1 MKPIL
6 YFFTTLLLY
15 SSAAL
20 AAPNFLIIVADD
32 CTYNDLPIYGGANA
46 KTPNIDQLASEGLI
60 FNQAYLASAMCQPCR
75 AELYTG
81 LYPMSNGCA
90 WNHSA
95 SRPGTKSLPHFLKPA
110 GYRVGLSGKTHVK
123 PAKSFPFDEI
133 AGFDPGCVRN
143 PTRPHDLAGIR
154 DYMSADDPFC
164 LVVCLV
170 EPHIP
175 WVMGDASQYPP
186 AKIKLPPNLADTPET
201 RKHFADYLAEITYM
215 DGQVG
220 EIMKTLDETGKR
232 DETVVLFTSEQGS
245 QFPGCK
251 WTNWNT
257 GLHTALIA
265 SWPGRIPGST
275 RTDALVQYADVAPT
289 LLELAGVSSGIAFDG
304 TSFAKVLTDN
314 AATHREFAYGI
325 HNNLPEGP
333 AYPIRS
339 ITDGKFRYIRN
350 LSHGELYIEKHLMG
364 GGKLN
369 NPYWA
374 TWVGDDP
381 MKNPESYD
389 KIKRYM
395 LRPEEQLYHT
405 LEDGYEIENIAGDT
419 GYDEVKTRLSTAL
432 DAWMKAEGDP
442 GPPVDTKESLEAAR
456 AGEHLYGKQE

>member
-1 MKPIL
+1 MKPLL
-6 YFFTTLLLY
+6 YFFTTFILY

-32 CTYNDLPIYGGANA
+32 CTYNDLPVYGGANA

-95 SRPGTKSLPHFLKPA
+95 SRPETKSLPHFLKPA
-110 GYRVGLSGKTHVK
+110 GYRVGIAGKVHVK
-123 PAKSFPFDEI
+123 PAKAFPFDNV
-133 AGFDPGCVRN
+133 AGFEPSCVHD

-154 DYMSADDPFC
+154 DYMSAEEPFC

-170 EPHIP
+170 DPHVP
-175 WVMGDASQYPP
+175 WVMGDASKYPVE
-186 AKIKLPPNLADTPET
+186 KIKLPPNLADTPVT
-201 RKHFADYLAEITYM
+201 REHFANYLAEITYM

-220 EIMKTLDETGKR
+220 EIVKTLDDTGKR
-232 DETVVLFTSEQGS
+232 DETVVLFTSEQGA

-265 SWPGRIPGST
+265 SWPGRIPESS
-275 RTDALVQYADVAPT
+275 RTDALVQYADVVPT
-289 LLELAGVSSGIAFDG
+289 LLDLAGAKSENAFDG
-304 TSFAKVLTDN
+304 TSFAKVLTEAEN
-314 AATHREFAYGI
+314 THREFAYGI

-339 ITDGKFRYIRN
+339 VTDGKFRYIRN
-350 LSHGELYIEKHLMG
+350 LSHEELYIEKHLMG
-364 GGKLN
+364 GGKFN

-374 TWVGDDP
+374 TWIGDDP
-381 MKNPESYD
+381 IENPNSYAR
-389 KIKRYM
+389 IKRYM

-405 LEDGYEIENIAGDT
+405 LEDGYELENIAEDT
-419 GYDEVKTRLSTAL
+419 GYGEIKARLSKAL
-432 DAWMKAEGDP
+432 DQWMAGESDP
-442 GPPVDTKESLEAAR
+442 GAAVDTVEALEASR
-456 AGEHLYGKQE
+456 KGKHLHGSLN